1 MTNRVHDE
9 ADRKTADLCVL
20 GAARKPAAP
29 KVISEYDASTLIGLK
44 VIARHAAV
52 VSSDE
57 EETVELP
64 KLQEL
69 MAAAAIARC
78 LMPERL
84 RGHEIKAMRKILRM
98 TLAEL
103 ADGMDSKT
111 AVETVSRWESDAQPM
126 GGYAEKVLR
135 LLVCERLHEKA
146 PGIAY
151 DGAMISALK
160 QVDPWRADPSY
171 ELPAI
176 VIELM
181 LLKQNGHVEEAW
193 AA

>member
-1 MTNRVHDE
+1 MSN
-9 ADRKTADLCVL
+9 
-20 GAARKPAAP
+20 
-29 KVISEYDASTLIGLK
+29 
-44 VIARHAAV
+44 
-52 VSSDE
+52 DE
-57 EETVELP
+57 EDTVELP

-160 QVDPWRADPSY
+160 QIDPWRADPNY
-171 ELPAI
+171 DLPAI
-176 VIELM
+176 EIELM